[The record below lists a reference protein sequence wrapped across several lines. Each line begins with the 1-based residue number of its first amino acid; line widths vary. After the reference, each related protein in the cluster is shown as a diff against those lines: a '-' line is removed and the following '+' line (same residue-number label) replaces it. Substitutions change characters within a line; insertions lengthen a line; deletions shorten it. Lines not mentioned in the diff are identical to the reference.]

1 MATSQ
6 NDDESHLTFRLLQT
20 GRLSWPGRLPGR
32 EKLAGYDVRYESEH
46 VRIYVPIVSMLL
58 LSLALSL
65 IFYLP
70 RRFFCATINR

>member
-6 NDDESHLTFRLLQT
+6 NNDESHLTFRLLQP
-20 GRLSWPGRLPGR
+20 GRLSWLGRLPG
-32 EKLAGYDVRYESEH
+32 DVRYESEH

>member
-20 GRLSWPGRLPGR
+20 GRLSWPGRLPG
-32 EKLAGYDVRYESEH
+32 DVRYESEH

-65 IFYLP
+65 IFYLL